1 MFYQPF
7 IPFSPSFHNPEIPQG
22 ITLLSPEHPVAL
34 SQTYR
39 ITVYVMAVGT
49 DEPTDPKLPLQE
61 FVARADFNERYQF
74 HPGLTPGTLDKER
87 HGTLDW

>member
-1 MFYQPF
+1 
-7 IPFSPSFHNPEIPQG
+7 
-22 ITLLSPEHPVAL
+22 
-34 SQTYR
+34 
-39 ITVYVMAVGT
+39 MAVGT